1 MVHLEELHSHHHSEH
16 YLLVE
21 EPDLEL
27 VDYFEQ
33 GYYLLVEEQVNETET
48 YGIGVEYGEERVD
61 VPDITPSQKGVSV
74 LLDTMIRGTVTP
86 VTLRDVAEDWLLA

>member
-1 MVHLEELHSHHHSEH
+1 MLNQKGVIPMRRILAGTAGCRELS
-16 YLLVE
+16 VR
-21 EPDLEL
+21 
-27 VDYFEQ
+27 
-33 GYYLLVEEQVNETET
+33 YYLLVEEQVNETET